1 MSKIK
6 LTDKRNYFKPFSYPW
21 AYDAFLESEQS
32 HWLHTEVSMID
43 DVKDWNN
50 KLNDNE
56 RYFLTQ
62 IFRFFTQGD
71 CFSSD
76 TEILTSKGWK
86 NFSEITY
93 SDKVAQYTIDGNIE
107 FVFPLNIINKQYN
120 GGMIRFSADKVDVN
134 HLITP
139 GHNVVYSYKNI
150 LKKETAKNI
159 KLYQRKQ
166 LKTAGKIIG
175 DHKILTPLERIW
187 IAFQADGN
195 LHKDVNGSNLGYIPH
210 RFTFSKERKINRFR
224 QLLDESNLKYNEYIE
239 DRLTGP
245 MTTFYVK
252 SDIKMCKEF
261 SWIDL
266 ENLNY
271 TWCQDFCEEVVFWDG
286 HTDKHKNR
294 YYYNTNIDAANKVY
308 SVACLGGYG
317 ASIKIKKD
325 DREERYKDI
334 YKVTIGKLGYQD
346 CQHVN
351 KTEEQYDGMVH
362 CVTVPSGMILVRS
375 NGYSLISGNCDVS
388 EGYVTKYLPYFPQPE
403 VRMML
408 LSFANR
414 ESIHIAGYSHLIE
427 SLGMPETTYQEFD
440 QYKEMADK
448 HDFFENIAS
457 SDENSL
463 AQQIA
468 AFSAFTEGVQLFS
481 SFVMLLN
488 FQRNGMMKGMGQII
502 VWSIVDESH
511 HCDNMI
517 KLFRAFI
524 EENRHIWK
532 DKLKSEI
539 YSMATKIVELEDNF
553 IDLAFKMGP
562 MKNLTADEVKQYIR
576 YICDRRLISLG
587 LKGIFKIKKNPLPWV
602 EYMIN
607 VKTHGN
613 FFESN
618 NTDYSKGALE
628 GSWGDVWK

>member
-1 MSKIK
+1 MKQLK
-6 LTDKRNYFKPFSYPW
+6 LTDKRNYFRPFSYPW

-50 KLNDNE
+50 KLNDSE

-71 CFSSD
+71 
-76 TEILTSKGWK
+76 I
-86 NFSEITY
+86 
-93 SDKVAQYTIDGNIE
+93 
-107 FVFPLNIINKQYN
+107 
-120 GGMIRFSADKVDVN
+120 
-134 HLITP
+134 
-139 GHNVVYSYKNI
+139 
-150 LKKETAKNI
+150 
-159 KLYQRKQ
+159 
-166 LKTAGKIIG
+166 
-175 DHKILTPLERIW
+175 
-187 IAFQADGN
+187 
-195 LHKDVNGSNLGYIPH
+195 
-210 RFTFSKERKINRFR
+210 
-224 QLLDESNLKYNEYIE
+224 
-239 DRLTGP
+239 
-245 MTTFYVK
+245 
-252 SDIKMCKEF
+252 
-261 SWIDL
+261 
-266 ENLNY
+266 
-271 TWCQDFCEEVVFWDG
+271 
-286 HTDKHKNR
+286 
-294 YYYNTNIDAANKVY
+294 
-308 SVACLGGYG
+308 
-317 ASIKIKKD
+317 
-325 DREERYKDI
+325 
-334 YKVTIGKLGYQD
+334 
-346 CQHVN
+346 
-351 KTEEQYDGMVH
+351 
-362 CVTVPSGMILVRS
+362 
-375 NGYSLISGNCDVS
+375 DVS

-403 VRMML
+403 IRMML

-427 SLGMPETTYQEFD
+427 SLGMPEVTYQEFN

-517 KLFRAFI
+517 KLFRAYI

-539 YSMATKIVELEDNF
+539 YSMATRIVELEDNF

-576 YICDRRLISLG
+576 YICDRRLIALG

-613 FFESN
+613 FFETN
-618 NTDYSKGALE
+618 ITDYSKGALE